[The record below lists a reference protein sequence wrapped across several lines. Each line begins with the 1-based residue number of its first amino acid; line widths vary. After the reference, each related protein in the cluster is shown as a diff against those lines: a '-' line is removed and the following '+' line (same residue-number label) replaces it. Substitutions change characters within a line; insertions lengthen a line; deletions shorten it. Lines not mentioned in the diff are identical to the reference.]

1 MRDAVL
7 LISRGVVT
15 CQRRLVEST
24 GYPSSITSC
33 LAEIELDDEVS
44 SSELPPMLADLE
56 AAYPLLLIF
65 AADFKLAGCSA
76 RVKLLT
82 SSSIDCEAAAAD

>member
-44 SSELPPMLADLE
+44 SSELPPMLADFE
-56 AAYPLLLIF
+56 AACPLLLDL
-65 AADFKLAGCSA
+65 AAGFMLAGC
-76 RVKLLT
+76 
-82 SSSIDCEAAAAD
+82 